1 MKAMEINKENDR
13 SKAGKEKEELDE
25 FRIPNE
31 AACSA
36 EFDKG
41 CILVE

>member
-13 SKAGKEKEELDE
+13 SKAGKEKEALDE

-31 AACSA
+31 AACSS